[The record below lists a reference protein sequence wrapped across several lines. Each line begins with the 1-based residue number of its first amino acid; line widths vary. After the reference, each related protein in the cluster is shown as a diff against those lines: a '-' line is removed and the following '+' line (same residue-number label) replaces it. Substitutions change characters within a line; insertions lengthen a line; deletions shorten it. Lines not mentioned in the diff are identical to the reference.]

1 MTPPRRTTPMTT
13 AGRRFMEQGRQL
25 ASERDDLIAAGVD
38 PAELAVPI
46 APYDPNIIGPITIPA
61 TAKLQPGDLVRIT
74 GPGSW
79 EIEEPPAPTLE
90 NDAIDAAYFG
100 QVIHDVLTAHP
111 ELALIPD
118 PDDPWKLT
126 RIYKCKG
133 CGDLI
138 DIASAPKQFGS
149 VQWCLNAHQARKIVE
164 ALSEL

>member
-1 MTPPRRTTPMTT
+1 MVDKVDRMTPPRRTTPMTT

-46 APYDPNIIGPITIPA
+46 APAVREDDGAPM
-61 TAKLQPGDLVRIT
+61 TAED
-74 GPGSW
+74 
-79 EIEEPPAPTLE
+79 
-90 NDAIDAAYFG
+90 FG
-100 QVIHDVLTAHP
+100 QAIHDVLTDHP

-138 DIASAPKQFGS
+138 DISSAPKQFGS

-164 ALSEL
+164 ALAEL

>member
-38 PAELAVPI
+38 PDDLAVPI
-46 APYDPNIIGPITIPA
+46 APAVPPGPVPDA
-61 TAKLQPGDLVRIT
+61 
-74 GPGSW
+74 
-79 EIEEPPAPTLE
+79 PPTPD
-90 NDAIDAAYFG
+90 NDTIDAAYFG
-100 QVIHDVLTAHP
+100 QVIHDTLTDHP

-164 ALSEL
+164 ALAEL

>member
-1 MTPPRRTTPMTT
+1 MTT

-25 ASERDDLIAAGVD
+25 ASQRDDLIAQGVD

-46 APYDPNIIGPITIPA
+46 AP
-61 TAKLQPGDLVRIT
+61 V
-74 GPGSW
+74 S
-79 EIEEPPAPTLE
+79 EPQSEADGGML
-90 NDAIDAAYFG
+90 DAAYFG
-100 QVIHDVLTAHP
+100 QVIHDILTDHP
-111 ELALIPD
+111 ELTLIPD

-164 ALSEL
+164 ALAEL

>member
-13 AGRRFMEQGRQL
+13 AGRRLMEQGRQL

-38 PAELAVPI
+38 PAELAVPV
-46 APYDPNIIGPITIPA
+46 APA
-61 TAKLQPGDLVRIT
+61 TP
-74 GPGSW
+74 P
-79 EIEEPPAPTLE
+79 EPVPDTAPTSD
-90 NDAIDAAYFG
+90 NDTIDAAYSG
-100 QVIHDVLTAHP
+100 KAIHDVLTDHA
-111 ELALIPD
+111 ELALVPD

-149 VQWCLNAHQARKIVE
+149 IQWCLHAHQARKIVE
-164 ALSEL
+164 ALALR